1 VRYTYIRP
9 FTDAAQVVLEQALS
23 SRIIAGD
30 IQLSATTVASRGVTT
45 IVGITGEADGRV
57 LFDMA
62 PACAVR
68 IAQAMNGETTTE
80 LDKLGQDT
88 LAELASMIAGRAVT
102 ILNDVGH
109 KLQVSPPTLL
119 IGDNLTISNFEL
131 ETLIVPLET
140 SFGDVVVNVA
150 FTTC

>member
-9 FTDAAQVVLEQALS
+9 FTDAARVILEQVLS
-23 SRIIAGD
+23 SRIAAGD

-45 IVGITGEADGRV
+45 IVGITGESDGRV

-62 PACAVR
+62 PACALR
-68 IAQAMNGETTTE
+68 IAEAMNGETIAE
-80 LDKLGQDT
+80 LDRLGQDT

-102 ILNDVGH
+102 ILNDAGH

-140 SFGDVVVNVA
+140 SVGEVVVNVA